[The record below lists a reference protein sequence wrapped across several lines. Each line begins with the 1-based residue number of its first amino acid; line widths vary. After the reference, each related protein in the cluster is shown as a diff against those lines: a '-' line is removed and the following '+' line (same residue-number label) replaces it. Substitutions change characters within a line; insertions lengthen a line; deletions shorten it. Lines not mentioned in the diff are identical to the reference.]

1 MARPTIHSCPL
12 PHHIDSLEATVKL
25 LSQYQDDDY
34 YAYERE
40 GKWYIGLG
48 QLAALQ
54 INSTGKQYTIYRGKN
69 DRHSNSGSKVPVDLS
84 LSDIA
89 RGFVSEYSDSN
100 SGGLI
105 FGYAGYNYAAHVR
118 GEDYLPGQ
126 WPLLSLMV
134 PILVVTIDETNISI
148 RNHDAQKAQDICQFL
163 GSSAFREKQNRHYTA
178 ASSSPL
184 SINLEEN
191 ADEFLSQI
199 RTALA
204 RVSNGGSG
212 KVIPSRTVPIK
223 GNRVDMPLTLLHGR
237 RSNNPARTFC
247 FKHAGYQSVGFSPEV
262 VAQVQG
268 TKVITD
274 AVAGTRSCS
283 GPPAEIA
290 RQRQDLLNDAKEI
303 YEHTLTVKGALEKLG
318 QICEPCSAHVEV
330 LASVVSRGSVQHLY
344 SRVVGDL
351 CSTKDAWDALPAL
364 SPAITG
370 SGIPKKVPLEEMR
383 ALEPH
388 SRELYMGS
396 VLLIQGNESIDA
408 ANAIRA
414 VFQDETRTWLQAGAG
429 IVAHSSPERELA
441 ETTEKLASVQP
452 YVVGQRIF
460 P

>member
-1 MARPTIHSCPL
+1 MARPTICSLTL
-12 PHHIDSLEATVKL
+12 PHHIDSLEATVRL
-25 LSQYQDDDY
+25 LTQYQDNDY

-40 GKWYIGLG
+40 RTWYIGIG
-48 QLAALQ
+48 QRAALQ
-54 INSTGKQYTIYRGKN
+54 IDSTGKQVTIYRGRD
-69 DRHSNSGSKVPVDLS
+69 DRHSTSIVDRP

-89 RGFVSEYSDSN
+89 RKFVAEYSHSD
-100 SGGLI
+100 GDGLI
-105 FGYAGYNYAAHVR
+105 FGYAGYDYAAHLR
-118 GEDYLPGQ
+118 GEAYLPGQ

-134 PILVVTIDETNISI
+134 PISVVTIGETNIAVTS
-148 RNHDAQKAQDICQFL
+148 HDTLKAQDICQFL
-163 GSSAFREKQNRHYTA
+163 RSSAFREKQNQHYTL

-204 RVSNGGSG
+204 RVNSG
-212 KVIPSRTVPIK
+212 KYSKVIPSRIVTINGGHV
-223 GNRVDMPLTLLHGR
+223 NMPLSLLHGR

-247 FKHAGYQSVGFSPEV
+247 FSHAGYQSTGFSPEV
-262 VAQVQG
+262 VAQVKG
-268 TKVITD
+268 TKIITD

-283 GPPAEIA
+283 GTPAEVT
-290 RQRQDLLNDAKEI
+290 RLQQDLLNDHKEI

-318 QICEPCSAHVEV
+318 QICEPGSTRVEV

-370 SGIPKKVPLEEMR
+370 SGIPKRVSLEELR

-388 SRELYMGS
+388 PRELYMGS
-396 VLLIQGNESIDA
+396 VLLIQGNDPIDA

-414 VFQDETRTWLQAGAG
+414 VFQDGTRTWLQAGAG
-429 IVAHSSPERELA
+429 IVAHSNPERELA

-452 YVVGQRIF
+452 YVVGQDTLLQ
-460 P
+460 